1 MAKARV
7 VKADTLS
14 AELQK
19 YLMLKLN
26 MSGPTP
32 KLDTVSYLYNKYVA
46 QLDYLNDLSVPP
58 RYIPSDPDYFRLFT
72 PLAYYYAPMAQY
84 SKLEWKPMQWDT
96 TPQLTAELLPY
107 DTLAFTK
114 TQRAEKIVNSAL
126 MDLYLERP
134 NLVVTTEDRIMS
146 RDVFRHDVK
155 PKISPKANVIH
166 LFQPENMDDNVGKA
180 NMKISRPNWWVT
192 GGNGSLQISQ
202 NHLSDNWYKGGESN
216 FSGLATFQIFA
227 NYNDN
232 EKVLFENQLEAK
244 VGMTSTPSDEYHK
257 YLFNTDQ
264 FRLYNKL
271 GLRALKNWY
280 YTISSEFKTQFFN
293 GYKANSEE
301 LVSSFMSPADL
312 AVSVGMDYKLSK
324 KKFNLSVFMAPLT
337 YNLRYIGNSEV
348 DETKFGLEKGKCSK
362 NDFGSQLQ
370 STLNWT
376 IISAVTLESRLNYL
390 TNSHWAR
397 VEWENTF
404 NFVLNRYLSTKLYIH
419 TRFDDESR
427 HLGLKTADE
436 IADLQEKIALL
447 ADALVLDWQRLAV
460 LTEKPAPEAL
470 PGAAAP
476 TSVRIAVAKD
486 EAFCFTY
493 AETLDALRDAEAE
506 LVLFSP
512 VQDAVLPENIDG
524 LYLPGGYPL
533 HYKTSFIVI
542 FL

>member
-1 MAKARV
+1 MMRITTLCSAFILSILSLSLFAQESVDPSPLPTDSLQPAPEVIKPAKTVKSSTVVAKARV

-114 TQRAEKIVNSAL
+114 TRRAEKIVNSAL
-126 MDLYLERP
+126 MDLYLECP

-155 PKISPKANVIH
+155 PKISPKATVIH

-271 GLRALKNWY
+271 GLRAFKNWY
-280 YTISSEFKTQFFN
+280 YAISSEFKTQFFN

-348 DETKFGLEKGKCSK
+348 DETKFGLDKGKCSK

-390 TNSHWAR
+390 TNYHWAR

-419 TRFDDESR
+419 TRFDDSSKPTEGDSFFQ
-427 HLGLKTADE
+427 LKE
-436 IADLQEKIALL
+436 LL
-447 ADALVLDWQRLAV
+447 SF
-460 LTEKPAPEAL
+460 
-470 PGAAAP
+470 G
-476 TSVRIAVAKD
+476 I
-486 EAFCFTY
+486 
-493 AETLDALRDAEAE
+493 
-506 LVLFSP
+506 
-512 VQDAVLPENIDG
+512 N
-524 LYLPGGYPL
+524 
-533 HYKTSFIVI
+533 YKW
-542 FL
+542 

>member
-1 MAKARV
+1 MMRITTLCSAFILSLLTLSLSAQEPVDNSALPVDSVQPAPEVVKPVKSSTVVAKAKV

-32 KLDTVSYLYNKYVA
+32 KLDTVSYLYNKYIA
-46 QLDYLNDLSVPP
+46 QLDYLNDLSVPV

-72 PLAYYYAPMAQY
+72 PLAYYYAPMEQY
-84 SKLEWKPMQWDT
+84 SKLEWKPAQPDT

-114 TQRAEKIVNSAL
+114 TQRANTLVNKAL
-126 MDLYLERP
+126 MDLYLQKP
-134 NLVVTTEDRIMS
+134 QLVVTTEDRIMS
-146 RDVFRHDVK
+146 RDVFRRDVK
-155 PKISPKANVIH
+155 PKISPKASVVH
-166 LFQPENMDDNVGKA
+166 LFQQENMDDNVGKA
-180 NMKISRPNWWVT
+180 DMKISRPNWWVT

-216 FSGLATFQIFA
+216 FSGLATFQVFA

-232 EKVLFENQLEAK
+232 ERILFENQFEAK

-264 FRLYNKL
+264 LRLYNKL

-293 GYKANSEE
+293 GYKANSED
-301 LVSSFMSPADL
+301 LVSAFMSPADL
-312 AVSVGMDYKLSK
+312 AVSVGMDYKLTK

-337 YNLRYIGNSEV
+337 YNLRYIGSSEV
-348 DETKFGLEKGKCSK
+348 DETKFGLDKGKCSK

-370 STLNWT
+370 STFNWT
-376 IISAVTLESRLNYL
+376 IISAVTLESRLNCL
-390 TNSHWAR
+390 TNYHWAR

-419 TRFDDESR
+419 TRFDDSSKPTEGDSFFQ
-427 HLGLKTADE
+427 LKE
-436 IADLQEKIALL
+436 LL
-447 ADALVLDWQRLAV
+447 SF
-460 LTEKPAPEAL
+460 
-470 PGAAAP
+470 G
-476 TSVRIAVAKD
+476 I
-486 EAFCFTY
+486 
-493 AETLDALRDAEAE
+493 
-506 LVLFSP
+506 
-512 VQDAVLPENIDG
+512 N
-524 LYLPGGYPL
+524 
-533 HYKTSFIVI
+533 YKW
-542 FL
+542 

>member
-1 MAKARV
+1 MMRITTLCSAFILSLLSLSLYAQEPADDSALPVDSVQPAPEVVKPAKTVKTSKVVAKAKV

-32 KLDTVSYLYNKYVA
+32 KLDTVSYLYNKYIA
-46 QLDYLNDLSVPP
+46 QLDYLNDLSVPA

-84 SKLEWKPMQWDT
+84 SKLEWKPALPDT
-96 TPQLTAELLPY
+96 TPQLTAGLLPY
-107 DTLAFTK
+107 DTQAFTK
-114 TQRAEKIVNSAL
+114 TQRANTIVNKAL
-126 MDLYLERP
+126 MNLYLQKPE
-134 NLVVTTEDRIMS
+134 LVVTTEDRIMS
-146 RDVFRHDVK
+146 RDVFRRDIK
-155 PKISPKANVIH
+155 PKISPKASVVH

-180 NMKISRPNWWVT
+180 DIKISRPNWWVT
-192 GGNGSLQISQ
+192 GGSGSLQISQ

-216 FSGLATFQIFA
+216 FSGLATFQVFA

-244 VGMTSTPSDEYHK
+244 VGMTSTPSDKYHK

-293 GYKANSEE
+293 GYKANAEE
-301 LVSSFMSPADL
+301 LVSTFMSPADL
-312 AVSVGMDYKLSK
+312 AVSVGMDYKLNK

-337 YNLRYIGNSEV
+337 YNLRYIGSSEV
-348 DETKFGLEKGKCSK
+348 DEVKFGLDEGKCSK

-390 TNSHWAR
+390 TNYHWAR

-404 NFVLNRYLSTKLYIH
+404 NFVLNRYLSTKLYVH
-419 TRFDDESR
+419 TRFDDSSKPTEGDSFFQ
-427 HLGLKTADE
+427 LKE
-436 IADLQEKIALL
+436 LL
-447 ADALVLDWQRLAV
+447 SF
-460 LTEKPAPEAL
+460 
-470 PGAAAP
+470 G
-476 TSVRIAVAKD
+476 I
-486 EAFCFTY
+486 
-493 AETLDALRDAEAE
+493 
-506 LVLFSP
+506 
-512 VQDAVLPENIDG
+512 N
-524 LYLPGGYPL
+524 
-533 HYKTSFIVI
+533 YKW
-542 FL
+542 